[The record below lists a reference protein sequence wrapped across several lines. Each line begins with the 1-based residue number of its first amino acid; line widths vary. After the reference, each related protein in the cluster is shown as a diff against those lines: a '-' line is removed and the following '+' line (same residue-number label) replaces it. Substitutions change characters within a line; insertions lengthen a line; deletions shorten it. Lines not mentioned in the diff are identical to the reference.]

1 VKAAVLPAIVVNAYQ
16 RPTALARLLNSL
28 DQAVYPVATEVPLI
42 ISIDHGGDPTVRT
55 LAENF
60 AWPRGPKEVIVQAPH
75 LGLVQHFFACG
86 DLTQRY
92 EAIVYLEDDLTVSP
106 VFYAYAQQALSFY
119 REDDRI
125 AGLSLFGLWFNGY
138 TQQPFTPLPDG
149 SDAFFVQ
156 VPYTQG
162 LAFTAAQWAR
172 FAAWRHSLL
181 ADAAPLVPLHAAW
194 LRFDRE
200 DWFPLLARFVITTD
214 RYFAFP
220 RVSHTTGWG
229 DAGTHFAQA
238 SRFFQV
244 PLQRSKTGYDFKTW
258 DEADA
263 VYDSFFELQPDRLNR
278 LTDQLRGCNYTV
290 DLYATKSRANLR
302 AEYVLTSR
310 RCRDPIV
317 SFGKT
322 AWPIEMNVV
331 ERVPGAEICLCRLQD
346 VRWDRLA
353 QLQLWHSNTEYFARG
368 RLPRLTTAL
377 KLIAARM
384 LKRFQA
390 R

>member
-1 VKAAVLPAIVVNAYQ
+1 MLPAIVVNAYN
-16 RPTALARLLNSL
+16 RPAALARVLNSL
-28 DQAVYPVATEVPLI
+28 QQAVYPVDAEVSLA
-42 ISIDHGGDPTVRT
+42 ISIDRGGDHAVQM
-55 LAENF
+55 LAESF
-60 AWPRGPKEVIVQAPH
+60 VWPHGPKTVMLQEQH

-92 EAIVYLEDDLTVSP
+92 KAIVYLEDDLTVSP
-106 VFYAYAQQALSFY
+106 VFYAYAAQALSFY
-119 REDDRI
+119 REDERV

-138 TQQPFTPLPDG
+138 TQQPFVPLPDG

-172 FAAWRHSLL
+172 FAAWRHSPL
-181 ADAAPLVPLHAAW
+181 ADAVPTVPLHEAW
-194 LRFDRE
+194 SRFDRE

-214 RYFAFP
+214 RYFVFP

-229 DAGTHFAQA
+229 DAGTHFAQV
-238 SRFFQV
+238 SRFFHV
-244 PLQRSKTGYDFKTW
+244 PLQRGKTSYDFKTL

-278 LTDQLRGCNYTV
+278 LTDQLRGYDYTI

-302 AEYVLTSR
+302 TEYVLTSR
-310 RCRDPIV
+310 RSRNPII

-331 ERVPGAEICLCRLQD
+331 GRMPGAEICLCRVED
-346 VRWDRLA
+346 VRRDRLA
-353 QLQLWHSNTEYFARG
+353 WLQSWSENYRYFARG
-368 RLPRLTTAL
+368 RLPKMTTVL
-377 KLIAARM
+377 KLVAARL
-384 LKRFQA
+384 LKRF
-390 R
+390 

>member
-1 VKAAVLPAIVVNAYQ
+1 VIVAVLPAIVVNAYN
-16 RPTALARLLNSL
+16 RPAALVRLLNSL
-28 DQAVYPVATEVPLI
+28 QQAVYPVAAEVPLV
-42 ISIDHGGDPTVRT
+42 ISIDRGGDREVQT
-55 LAENF
+55 LAKNF
-60 AWPRGPKEVIVQAPH
+60 AWSHGSKTVMLQERH

-86 DLTQRY
+86 ELTQHY
-92 EAIVYLEDDLTVSP
+92 EAIVYLEDDLTVSS

-119 REDDRI
+119 READRV

-138 TQQPFTPLPDG
+138 TQQPFAPLPDG
-149 SDAFFVQ
+149 SDALFVQ

-172 FAAWRHSLL
+172 FAAWRHSPLTV
-181 ADAAPLVPLHAAW
+181 APSTVPLHEVW
-194 LRFDRE
+194 SRFDRE

-229 DAGTHFAQA
+229 DAGTHFAQT

-244 PLQRSKTGYDFKTW
+244 PLQRGKMEYDFKAL

-278 LTDQLRGCNYTV
+278 LTDQLRDYDYTV
-290 DLYATKSRANLR
+290 DLYATKSRTNLR

-310 RCRDPIV
+310 RCRNPIV
-317 SFGKT
+317 LFGKT

-331 ERVPGAEICLCRLQD
+331 EHVPGAEICLCR
-346 VRWDRLA
+346 VEEVCWDRRSH
-353 QLQLWHSNTEYFARG
+353 LQTWYDNSMYFARG
-368 RLPRLTTAL
+368 RTPKMPTVL
-377 KLIAARM
+377 KLATARL
-384 LKRFQA
+384 LKRF
-390 R
+390 